1 MVGQLA
7 QVEMQPLAT
16 IEDAKNYMLASFKQF
31 DSIVGSVEKAK
42 RFFAI
47 GLHCIEQVPRILDCP
62 RSSFRNSLL
71 EAARLDLEPN
81 SVQQFAW
88 IIPRAQ
94 KKGAR
99 PVARLEI
106 GYRGLIQ
113 LVRRDG
119 GVKDIWATAIDDAD
133 EFRREEGTI
142 RRIVH
147 KQANQLRDGT
157 VATMVGAY
165 ACALL
170 HNDVVTYKVMDREE
184 LDAARALSRSS
195 AYEGPFAME
204 MYLKTPIKRLC
215 KTLPLKAP
223 DVAQAVALED
233 LHENIVPDP
242 IEVQVEKV
250 ERQEAMDADAIE
262 TEAII
267 DGHFAEQDIEK
278 VELPEETREE
288 INERIWG
295 NWTLLSNLNALP
307 QVQKPPE
314 HYTGPAPIGV
324 AREFADFLS
333 RLVLKAERAN
343 R

>member
-1 MVGQLA
+1 
-7 QVEMQPLAT
+7 MQPLAT
-16 IEDAKNYMLASFKQF
+16 VEDAKNYMMASFKQF

-62 RSSFRNSLL
+62 RNSFRNALI

-119 GVKDIWATAIDDAD
+119 GVKDIWSTAIDDAD
-133 EFRREEGTI
+133 EFRRTEGTV
-142 RRIVH
+142 RGIVH
-147 KQANQLRDGT
+147 KQANPLRDGT
-157 VATMVGAY
+157 VATMIGAY

-170 HNDVVTYKVMDREE
+170 HNDVTTYKVMDREE

-223 DVAQAVALED
+223 DVAAAVALED
-233 LHENIVPDP
+233 IHENIVPDP
-242 IEVQVEKV
+242 MEVQVEVV
-250 ERQEAMDADAIE
+250 EARQE
-262 TEAII
+262 II
-267 DGHFAEQDIEK
+267 DKVVEHEAEK

-288 INERIWG
+288 LVVRIIA
-295 NWTLLSNLNALP
+295 NWDMLLSFDAIPELKNHPVAYYESEDCDP
-307 QVQKPPE
+307 AVQ
-314 HYTGPAPIGV
+314 
-324 AREFADFLS
+324 REFADYLS

>member
-1 MVGQLA
+1 
-7 QVEMQPLAT
+7 MQPLAT
-16 IEDAKNYMLASFKQF
+16 VEDAKNYMLASFKQF

-62 RSSFRNSLL
+62 RSSFRNALL

-133 EFRREEGTI
+133 EFRRTEGTV
-142 RRIVH
+142 RGIVH
-147 KQANQLRDGT
+147 KQANPLRDGT

-170 HNDVVTYKVMDREE
+170 HNDVTTYKVMDREE

-195 AYEGPFAME
+195 AYEGDFAME

-242 IEVQVEKV
+242 MEIQVETV
-250 ERQEAMDADAIE
+250 ARQEAME
-262 TEAII
+262 VEAAV
-267 DGHFAEQDIEK
+267 AEEEVEK

-288 INERIWG
+288 INVRIRENFKLLIEIG
-295 NWTLLSNLNALP
+295 AEPLLSRPMIYYVRDA
-307 QVQKPPE
+307 KDGE
-314 HYTGPAPIGV
+314 
-324 AREFADFLS
+324 AREFADYLS
-333 RLVLKAERAN
+333 REVLKAERAN

>member
-1 MVGQLA
+1 MGQLA

-16 IEDAKNYMLASFKQF
+16 VEDAKNYMLASFKQF

-62 RSSFRNSLL
+62 RSSFRNALI

-99 PVARLEI
+99 PIARLEI

-133 EFRREEGTI
+133 EFRRTEGTV
-142 RRIVH
+142 RGIVH
-147 KQANQLRDGT
+147 KQANPLRDGT
-157 VATMVGAY
+157 VATMIGAY

-170 HNDVVTYKVMDREE
+170 HNDVTTYKVMDREE
-184 LDAARALSRSS
+184 LDAARNLSRSS

-204 MYLKTPIKRLC
+204 MFLKTPIKRLC
-215 KTLPLKAP
+215 KTLPLKDP
-223 DVAQAVALED
+223 HVSQAVALED

-242 IEVQVEKV
+242 MEVQVETV
-250 ERQEAMDADAIE
+250 ERQEALDA
-262 TEAII
+262 EAIV
-267 DGHFAEQDIEK
+267 DGHFAEQDAEK

-288 INERIWG
+288 LRERIVG
-295 NWTLLSNLNALP
+295 NWGILMQLGEVP
-307 QVQKPPE
+307 QLKKHTIE
-314 HYTGPAPIGV
+314 YYTSYSCDV
-324 AREFADFLS
+324 AVMREFADFLS
-333 RLVLKAERAN
+333 REVLKAERAN